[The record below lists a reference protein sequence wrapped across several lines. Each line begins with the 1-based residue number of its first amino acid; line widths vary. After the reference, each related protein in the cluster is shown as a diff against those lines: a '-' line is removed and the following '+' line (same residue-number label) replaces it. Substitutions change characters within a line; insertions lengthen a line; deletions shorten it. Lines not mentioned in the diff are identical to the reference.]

1 MSFQGCDNETAL
13 SYISSFCLGS
23 TTLQNSDSAM
33 RIRDIH
39 LRLDVTGT
47 YLQHD
52 VGRTPTHMRASLSR
66 RQSMP
71 KL

>member
-33 RIRDIH
+33 WIREIH
-39 LRLDVTGT
+39 LRTCFKIINITLHLLWGNCLKTTV
-47 YLQHD
+47 Q
-52 VGRTPTHMRASLSR
+52 P
-66 RQSMP
+66 Q
-71 KL
+71 